1 MKKNNNVLKKEVV
14 YFLLH
19 CESNK
24 NAYVKIGKSDSE
36 SGVVARLRGCQTGN
50 PIKLILLGYIEGY
63 EREWQSFFSEECI
76 RGEWFDYSYAKNF
89 IGQLNL
95 RIPTSC
101 LEEFKQEK
109 IDVFNKKILKIKDQ
123 IQEDRERYHD
133 HLDDEEWQKE
143 MHEHCEEELKQIGSL
158 REEMARFDSLK
169 DHKLKEA
176 YTSWALKNTGEG
188 WSAYDR
194 SEEVHRNHRK
204 EALEHMHKIEKI
216 IHFIHS
222 GLDSDTW
229 FGGLEVRLCES
240 KSTFFDFFKK
250 VVNPGEYYIKIGE
263 YQSGYSLESGLCIY
277 KLFLNF
283 MNSRRGKVKSKFLG
297 KADEKQIAKYKSHL
311 DSKGLKYKD
320 NCPVDISKKIETL
333 ALKSIIDDIKKTLD
347 QEMGVR
353 YFDEN
358 LSTWRNKEHEQSLDS
373 YLKHMKLRD
382 KVKRNEVE

>member
-320 NCPVDISKKIETL
+320 NCPVDISKKMETL

-382 KVKRNEVE
+382 EVKRNEVE

>member
-297 KADEKQIAKYKSHL
+297 KADEKQIAKYKSDL

-382 KVKRNEVE
+382 EVKRNEVE

>member
-382 KVKRNEVE
+382 EVKRNEVE